1 MASTPAFATAVAI
14 ENDGVVIPDS
24 SQLMRSK
31 KLQFLADQLQ
41 SSLTVLYRKLSGME
55 KRMQVTGGAALLP
68 FQLRRAKQEK
78 DELEREIAATQK
90 TIKRLLLMSDQIA
103 QIIKMKQ
110 AVFKDTKASLLKEID
125 NLQHEVET
133 KEETIRRG
141 YMQRISMLQR
151 YWPWRQL
158 KELGDITVGKT
169 FEEELSRGPR
179 YRNVGVQNNI
189 QSDYIRQ
196 QIHWLQK
203 LGCQEGIFRNH
214 LHHLD
219 VMVEDL
225 NDVTELLETAMTCG
239 VCGLIYEE
247 PVLFWPCGHSFC
259 LECFA
264 SLAIAPSL
272 FRCPTCGS
280 IGSEGY
286 LHNLLLADTI
296 AKWMFKDSGYGDLQA
311 PLSAI
316 RVHLA
321 RFRQDEIQERV
332 RSLQEELQRSKREE
346 LLPKNNTDDA
356 VTISYRLY

>member
-1 MASTPAFATAVAI
+1 MAGATTTAGPKD
-14 ENDGVVIPDS
+14 NDVVVIPDS

-31 KLQFLADQLQ
+31 KLQSLADQLQ
-41 SSLTVLYRKLSGME
+41 GSLAVLHRKLSGME
-55 KRMQVTGGAALLP
+55 KRVQVTGGAALLP

-90 TIKRLLLMSDQIA
+90 MIKRLLLMSDQIA

-110 AVFKDTKASLLKEID
+110 TIFQETRANLLKEIEE
-125 NLQHEVET
+125 LKHEIEA
-133 KEETIRRG
+133 KEEVIRRG
-141 YMQRISMLQR
+141 YTQRINMLQR

-158 KELGDITVGKT
+158 KELGDTNVGKT

-196 QIHWLQK
+196 QIHWLQQ
-203 LGCQEGIFRNH
+203 LGCQEGVFRSH

-239 VCGLIYEE
+239 VCGLIYET
-247 PVLFWPCGHSFC
+247 PVLFWPCGHAFC

-264 SLAIAPSL
+264 SLTIAPSL

-286 LHNLLLADTI
+286 LHNLLLAETI

-321 RFRQDEIQERV
+321 RFRQDEIQERIKT
-332 RSLQEELQRSKREE
+332 LQEELERSKEAE
-346 LLPKNNTDDA
+346 TLAKKANDEA